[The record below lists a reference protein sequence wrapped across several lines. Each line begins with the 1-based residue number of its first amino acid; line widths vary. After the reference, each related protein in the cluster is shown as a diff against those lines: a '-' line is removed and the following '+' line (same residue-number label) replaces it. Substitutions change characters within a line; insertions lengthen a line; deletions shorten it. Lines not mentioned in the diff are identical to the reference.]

1 MVGQE
6 QVWVLYA
13 VKLAQ
18 WMPQNWLGQQIAQVM
33 RKLVMQFADLPLR
46 CEVDGL
52 QFEFLLKDN
61 NSEKKYLFMPWR
73 FDQRER
79 RFLVDSIPVD
89 GTFVDIGANV
99 GIYTLY
105 VAKHLSD
112 KGRVISFEPNPRAHD
127 RLSKNVS
134 LNEASVSADV
144 ALMQLGVAAEEAS
157 FDLYLNADNLGGSS
171 LVAESGETV
180 SVACKPLLTV
190 MRDLGVEK
198 ISGLKIDIE
207 GAEDA
212 ALAPFF
218 EHAPREMFPDVIVI
232 ENSQELWKRD
242 LFQLFAESGYQ
253 LQFKTRLNSVF
264 AKRAD

>member
-1 MVGQE
+1 MDQK
-6 QVWVLYA
+6 QAWVTHA

-18 WMPQNWLGQQIAQVM
+18 GMPQNWLGQQIAQLL
-33 RKLVMQFADLPLR
+33 RKVVMQFAVLPIR
-46 CEVDGL
+46 CEVDAL
-52 QFEFLLKDN
+52 RFEFFLKDN

-79 RFLVDSIPVD
+79 RFLVDSIPAD
-89 GTFVDIGANV
+89 GIFIDIGANV

-105 VAKHLSD
+105 VAKHLSN

-127 RLSKNVS
+127 RLSKNMS
-134 LNEASVSADV
+134 LNEASVSAEV
-144 ALMQLGVAAEEAS
+144 ALMQLGIASDEAS
-157 FDLYLNADNLGGSS
+157 FYLYLNADNLGGSS

-180 SVACKPLLTV
+180 RVDCKPLLTV

-207 GAEDA
+207 GAEDD

-218 EHAPREMFPDVIVI
+218 EDAPREMFPDVIVI
-232 ENSQELWKRD
+232 ENSQELWQMD
-242 LFQLFAESGYQ
+242 LFQLFEEAGYQ

-264 AKRAD
+264 AKRAG